1 MEVVLMRLANGV
13 PANRRPLAVLS
24 TMLAIAF
31 VFGGILAATVLGL
44 ERLGS
49 WVGTY
54 LIPVAVVLAV
64 IIASLALLTWAIETL
79 PDSPLRDWRQ

>member
-1 MEVVLMRLANGV
+1 MRLANGV

-64 IIASLALLTWAIETL
+64 IVASLALLTWAVKRL
-79 PDSPLRDWRQ
+79 PNPPYRDWWQ

>member
-1 MEVVLMRLANGV
+1 MRLANGV
-13 PANRRPLAVLS
+13 PANRRPLAVLP

-44 ERLGS
+44 ESLSS

-54 LIPVAVVLAV
+54 LIPVGVITGV
-64 IIASLALLTWAIETL
+64 IIASSALLVWAVKRL
-79 PDSPLRDWRQ
+79 PNPPYRNWWQ

>member
-44 ERLGS
+44 ERLGP

-54 LIPVAVVLAV
+54 HIPVAVVLAV

-79 PDSPLRDWRQ
+79 PDSPLREWRQ